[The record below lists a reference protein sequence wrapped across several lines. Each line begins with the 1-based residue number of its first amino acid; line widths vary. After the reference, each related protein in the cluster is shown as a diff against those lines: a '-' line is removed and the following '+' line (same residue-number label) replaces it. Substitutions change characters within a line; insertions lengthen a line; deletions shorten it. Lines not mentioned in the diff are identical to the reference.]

1 MIKWRESVAHSQV
14 NAGLNCQL
22 AAVSDYVGDLN
33 VASLTVVS
41 STAVLHDGHQMNQ
54 QTAVTATQPIRL
66 NQL

>member
-1 MIKWRESVAHSQV
+1 
-14 NAGLNCQL
+14 
-22 AAVSDYVGDLN
+22 